1 MNPSVAFVFGFSKMG
16 RYLNSCSLHFF
27 KVDDFE
33 FAWFDNH
40 LSIIYNNFYHHY
52 FKVI

>member
-1 MNPSVAFVFGFSKMG
+1 MFLSTV
-16 RYLNSCSLHFF
+16 YLGHKV

-52 FKVI
+52 FKIR